1 MKVKELIE
9 LLQKENPED
18 EIHIWVNDEVGCGAD
33 LFGRYYASDIEM
45 EGHDKYYQNENG
57 ELKNMEELEEQ
68 IYDEYDY
75 ISDEDIKNE
84 AINLAN
90 NLKKLEG
97 CWITIQP

>member
-9 LLQKENPED
+9 LLLKENPED

-33 LFGRYYASDIEM
+33 LFGRYYASNIGM
-45 EGHDKYYQNENG
+45 VFHGKYYRNENG
-57 ELKNMEELEEQ
+57 EIKNIEELEEE
-68 IYDEYDY
+68 IYDEYEN

-90 NLKKLEG
+90 NLEKLEG
-97 CWITIQP
+97 LWITIQP